1 MNTRSSIKRK
11 WRFSRTSSTYWQE
24 LSVALLTAAV
34 VHLLFFAVFKYRE
47 SEASELSKGSKITL
61 YNVTAMEKNQRS
73 RTVKWLQMHDP
84 KLAVRGDSPFG
95 FAGLMP
101 KEKRRTITVSEFKP
115 ELDIPEAAELKYVPS
130 AVRAAELKDFPQV
143 SLLKTPGKGE
153 TVVLDPRGKRA
164 GFDLSRIKAAVPGT
178 GVYRLSGEGLLRRVE
193 VVKTTAPEQ
202 DRLFSQLLLDTD
214 ISSSGEFTVIWAGGA
229 Q

>member
-1 MNTRSSIKRK
+1 M
-11 WRFSRTSSTYWQE
+11 
-24 LSVALLTAAV
+24 LTAAV

-73 RTVKWLQMHDP
+73 RTVKWL
-84 KLAVRGDSPFG
+84 LAVRGDSPFG

-143 SLLKTPGKGE
+143 SLLKTAGKGE

-178 GVYRLSGEGLLRRVE
+178 GVYRLSGEGLLRRGE
-193 VVKTTAPEQ
+193 GVKSTAPEQ